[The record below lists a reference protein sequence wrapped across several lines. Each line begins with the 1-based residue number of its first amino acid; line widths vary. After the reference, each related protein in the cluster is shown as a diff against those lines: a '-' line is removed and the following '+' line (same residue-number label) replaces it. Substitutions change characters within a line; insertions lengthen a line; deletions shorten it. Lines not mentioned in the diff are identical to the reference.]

1 MSAFEELENREMRTE
16 TYRCT
21 HTDTGQTQTAQVAKM
36 NGSPDLGDPLHASKA
51 SDADAQNIGP
61 LLRVPREAVQDD
73 SRNEHNGESE
83 RNHSDKKTDR
93 AASTA
98 ESAIRR

>member
-1 MSAFEELENREMRTE
+1 MRIE

-21 HTDTGQTQTAQVAKM
+21 HTDTCQTQTSQMAKM
-36 NGSPDLGDPLHASKA
+36 DGSPDLRNPLHASKA
-51 SDADAQNIGP
+51 SDTNTQDIGP

-73 SRNEHNGESE
+73 SRDEHNGESE
-83 RNHSDKKTDR
+83 RNHNDKKTNS
-93 AASTA
+93 AASAA